1 MNKKARET
9 ISTVSTVLT
18 TAGVV
23 STVMYITGLGTAS
36 LFNVSFK
43 EGFRPLEAKILGG
56 IIITGSVGIGV
67 AAGMVTY
74 PHIKNCYDAIL
85 DILPP
90 LSSKE
95 ENGNG

>member
-1 MNKKARET
+1 MNKKAREA

-23 STVMYITGLGTAS
+23 STVMYLTGLGTAS
-36 LFNVSFK
+36 LFNASFK
-43 EGFRPLEAKILGG
+43 EGFRPLEAKIIGG
-56 IIITGSVGIGV
+56 IITTGSLGIGV

-74 PHIKNCYDAIL
+74 PHIKNAYDRIL

-90 LSSKE
+90 LPGE
-95 ENGNG
+95 EVNGNG